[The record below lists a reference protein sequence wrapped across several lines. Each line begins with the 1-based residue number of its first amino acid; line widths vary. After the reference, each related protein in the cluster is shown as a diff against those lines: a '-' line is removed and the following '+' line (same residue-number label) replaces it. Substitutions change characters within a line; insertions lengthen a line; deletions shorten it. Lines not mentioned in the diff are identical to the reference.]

1 MSQYLELTD
10 SDFVPVGIK
19 LTTPLILRAS
29 AVIDGRCKRE
39 IGVTTYTERIPLTD
53 QQRGH
58 LSYYPVVE
66 VKEVKGRPKQ
76 GLMGNFFGPPGF
88 ETITDTSTIDI
99 DKDIGTV
106 WCGFSPFGSAYAEL
120 EVTYTS
126 GWETIPDKVKVACG
140 LIIGQLAANPN
151 SNVKSKKD
159 FDYSIE
165 YFGNSMITPEIAD
178 LLYEFE
184 HRSFR

>member
-1 MSQYLELTD
+1 MSQYLEITD
-10 SDFVPVGIK
+10 TGFVPPGVK
-19 LTTPLILRAS
+19 LTEALIIRAS
-29 AVIDGRCKRE
+29 AIIDGRCRRE
-39 IGVTTYTERIPLTD
+39 IGVTNYTERIPLTD

-58 LSYYPVVE
+58 LSYYPVIE

-88 ETITDTSTIDI
+88 ESISDISTIDI

-106 WCGFSPFGSAYAEL
+106 WCGYSSFGSEYEEL

-126 GWETIPDKVKVACG
+126 GWDTIPDKVKVACG
-140 LIIGQLAANPN
+140 LIIGQLVGNPN
-151 SNVKSKKD
+151 TNVKSKKD

-178 LLYEFE
+178 LLSEFE